1 MNSTWYRFAL
11 HTVKLPG
18 LFYLKC
24 TWSTRLKYLNYGPV
38 KCIPRSK
45 CSTTAVH
52 WQCQC
57 SEALHFTARPMK
69 CICCKYIRK
78 TLVITLLWRF
88 LHSWPWHIK
97 LVKTPPP
104 PRLPKFLGYQPRV
117 VARQKSGVASSRND
131 FFFRPILCGFCSL
144 KIHHSTHFFII
155 FMAYRYPFH
164 TKKLMH
170 TYTFPHNL

>member
-57 SEALHFTARPMK
+57 SEVLHFTARPMK

-104 PRLPKFLGYQPRV
+104 QTSKVFGIPAQG
-117 VARQKSGVASSRND
+117 SGSTKKWSSKLAQW
-131 FFFRPILCGFCSL
+131 FFFQTHIVWILQF
-144 KIHHSTHFFII
+144 KDT
-155 FMAYRYPFH
+155 PFH
-164 TKKLMH
+164 TLL
-170 TYTFPHNL
+170 HNFYGL